1 MTRPAIALV
10 GDPVSHSAS
19 PAMQRAAFAA
29 AGLAMDYTT
38 VRIGVEDLADAFPD
52 LRRRF
57 AGLNV
62 TRPLKEEVLPLL
74 DAVSPA
80 AAGAGSVNT
89 VVFSGGAARGDST
102 DGAGFLAAL
111 ARVPHPRVR
120 RALILGTGG
129 AARAVAAALRQN
141 GATVEVAG
149 RNTGAA
155 QRLREHLGVDVIGT
169 DVGSITAAVRS
180 ADLLVNATPV
190 GAEGGPAMSTLPATV
205 LPDTVLPDTVP
216 LHPALVVVDLVYR
229 PRRTALLER
238 AALAGCRTVE
248 GIEMLIEQGARSFEL
263 WTGGR
268 APVPEMRRAAYA
280 ALSERTT

>member
-1 MTRPAIALV
+1 MTRPAIALI

-29 AGLAMDYTT
+29 AGLAMDYTA
-38 VRIGVEDLADAFPD
+38 VRIGAQELVVAFPD

-89 VVFSGGAARGDST
+89 VVFSGGAAQGDST

-149 RNTGAA
+149 RNAGAA

-169 DVGSITAAVRS
+169 DVGSIAAAVRS

-205 LPDTVLPDTVP
+205 LPDTVP

-229 PRRTALLER
+229 PRRTPLLER

>member
-1 MTRPAIALV
+1 MTRPTIALV
-10 GDPVSHSAS
+10 GDPVSQSAS

-38 VRIGVEDLADAFPD
+38 VRICAGELADAFPD

-80 AAGAGSVNT
+80 AAAAGSVNT
-89 VVFSGGAARGDST
+89 VVLSGGAARGEST

-111 ARVPHPRVR
+111 ARVTHPRVR

-129 AARAVAAALRQN
+129 AARAVAAALRQD

-149 RNTGAA
+149 RNTSAA
-155 QRLREHLGVDVIGT
+155 QLLRSQLGVDVVANDGE
-169 DVGSITAAVRS
+169 SIAAAVAS

-190 GAEGGPAMSTLPATV
+190 GAEDRPAMSLLPETV
-205 LPDTVLPDTVP
+205 LSNPVP

-229 PRRTALLER
+229 PRRTHLLER

-248 GIEMLIEQGARSFEL
+248 GVEMLIEQGARSFEL
-263 WTGGR
+263 WTGHR

-280 ALSERTT
+280 ALSEVAT

>member
-1 MTRPAIALV
+1 MTRPEIALV
-10 GDPVSHSAS
+10 GDPVAHSAS

-29 AGLAMDYTT
+29 AGLAVDYTT
-38 VRIGVEDLADAFPD
+38 VRIGAGELADAFPD

-62 TRPLKEEVLPLL
+62 TRPLKEAVLPLL

-80 AAGAGSVNT
+80 AAAAGSVNT
-89 VVFSGGAARGDST
+89 VVFSGGAARGEST
-102 DGAGFLAAL
+102 DGAGFMAAL
-111 ARVPHPRVR
+111 ARVTHLRVR

-129 AARAVAAALRQN
+129 AARAVAAALRQD
-141 GATVEVAG
+141 GAAVEVAG

-155 QRLREHLGVDVIGT
+155 QRLREHLGVDVIGN
-169 DVGSITAAVRS
+169 DVGSVAAAVES

-190 GAEGGPAMSTLPATV
+190 GAAETL
-205 LPDTVLPDTVP
+205 P

-229 PRRTALLER
+229 PRRTRLLER

>member
-19 PAMQRAAFAA
+19 PMMQRAAFAA

-38 VRIGVEDLADAFPD
+38 VRIGAGALADALPD

-89 VVFSGGAARGDST
+89 VVFSGGASRGDST

-111 ARVPHPRVR
+111 ARVPHLRVR
-120 RALILGTGG
+120 RALIFGTGG
-129 AARAVAAALRQN
+129 AARAVAAALRQD
-141 GATVEVAG
+141 GVAVGVAG

-169 DVGSITAAVRS
+169 DAGKIVAAVES
-180 ADLLVNATPV
+180 ADLLVNATPI
-190 GAEGGPAMSTLPATV
+190 GAEGGPPMSPLPYTV
-205 LPDTVLPDTVP
+205 PADTVP

-229 PRRTALLER
+229 PRRTRLLER

-280 ALSERTT
+280 ALSEGAT